1 MTRISAARARRLA
14 PGAVPY
20 ASDLEAA
27 FFAALALHGADL
39 PAPCR
44 ELVFAPPRRWRFD
57 AAWPAAMLAA
67 ECDGGQWAAGGGR
80 HNTDAD
86 REKLNAAAA
95 LGWRVLRFSASMITD
110 NPVGCVDAVRRAL
123 GRTP

>member
-1 MTRISAARARRLA
+1 
-14 PGAVPY
+14 
-20 ASDLEAA
+20 
-27 FFAALALHGADL
+27 
-39 PAPCR
+39 
-44 ELVFAPPRRWRFD
+44 VFAPPRRWRFD
-57 AAWPAAMLAA
+57 AAWPAALLAA

-110 NPVGCVDAVRRAL
+110 NPVGCVDAVRKALNQSDRARDTLDTLLDCGCIACRSCRDLVNVTL
-123 GRTP
+123 GRPMEDMP